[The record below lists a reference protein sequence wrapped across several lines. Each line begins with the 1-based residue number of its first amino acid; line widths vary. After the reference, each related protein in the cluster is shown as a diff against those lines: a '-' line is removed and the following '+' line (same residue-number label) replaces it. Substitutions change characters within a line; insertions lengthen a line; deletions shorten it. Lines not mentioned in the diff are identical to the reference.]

1 MIIFAADMIQQA
13 KKITRTLSVRLS
25 FMVVGAIAVLLAVAL
40 FILFHYSR
48 KAVKEESLQKAAQTL
63 EGTVQHID
71 NILLSVE
78 QAAGNTFFNILPN
91 LNRKDLMFTY
101 SRELVA
107 SNPWIEGCAIA
118 FKPNFYKD
126 SELFMAYVHRAH
138 ADTTNTGHSSLI
150 ESETFANSPYTEQ
163 RWFSEPIAT
172 GVPVWMTHV
181 VDDDADI
188 APITTFCLPIPG
200 LDGKPVAVIGV
211 DVSLSLLSRI
221 VLAAKPSPNSYSTLV
236 DRDGSFIVHPDS
248 NLLLYHTVFTEA
260 ERRGEPTVKAAANAM
275 MSGEQGY
282 MSFRSKGTN
291 YYIFYKPFKRATVP
305 GRITQELG
313 WSAGIIYPED
323 DIFGAYNRL
332 LYYVLAIAAVGLI
345 LLFILV
351 RIITHR
357 QLLPLR
363 MLSKSAQ
370 RIADGHYDEP
380 IPDSRQQN
388 EIGRLQNHFQQMQQ
402 SLSAHV
408 KELEQLTATLN
419 ERGEGL
425 QQAYA
430 KTKEGDRLKTAFLHN
445 MTNQMVDPS
454 DSIISTV
461 NALCKDSGQATQED
475 LDRYVE
481 NINSQGK
488 AITELLNNLLDLSQE
503 KIKQ

>member
-1 MIIFAADMIQQA
+1 MIQQA

-25 FMVVGAIAVLLAVAL
+25 FMVVLAIAVLLAVAL
-40 FILFHYSR
+40 FIMFHYSR
-48 KAVKEESLQKAAQTL
+48 KAVKEEALQEASQTL

-78 QAAGNTFFNILPN
+78 QTAGNMFFNILPH
-91 LNRKDLMFTY
+91 LNREDLMFTY

-118 FKPNFYKD
+118 FRPNFYKD
-126 SELFMAYVHRAH
+126 RELFMAYVHRAH
-138 ADTTNTGHSSLI
+138 ADSTHSGHSSLV
-150 ESETFANSPYTEQ
+150 ESETFGNSPYTEQ
-163 RWFSEPIAT
+163 NWFSEPIAT
-172 GVPVWMTHV
+172 GAPVWMTHV
-181 VDDDADI
+181 IDDDADI
-188 APITTFCLPIPG
+188 EPITTFCLPIPG

-211 DVSLSLLSRI
+211 DVSLSLLSQI
-221 VLAAKPSPNSYSTLV
+221 VLAAKPSPNSYCALI
-236 DRDGSFIVHPDS
+236 DRDGSYIVHPDS
-248 NLLLYHTVFTEA
+248 NLLLHHTVFTEA
-260 ERRGEPTVKAAANAM
+260 ERKGEPTIKAAANAM
-275 MSGEQGY
+275 MSGEAGY
-282 MSFRSKGTN
+282 MPFHSKGTD
-291 YYIFYKPFKRATVP
+291 YYVFYKPFKRAAVP

-332 LYYVLAIAAVGLI
+332 LYYVLAIAVVGLI
-345 LLFILV
+345 LLFILI

-370 RIADGHYDEP
+370 RIADGNYDEP

-408 KELEQLTATLN
+408 KELEQLTAILN

-425 QQAYA
+425 RLAYA

-445 MTNQMVDPS
+445 MTNQMVEPS
-454 DSIISTV
+454 NSIGSAV
-461 NALCKDSGQATQED
+461 NELCKNSGQMEQQD
-475 LDRYVE
+475 IDRYVE
-481 NINSQGK
+481 TIYSQGK
-488 AITELLNNLLDLSQE
+488 TVTELLNNMIDLSQE
-503 KIKQ
+503 NIKQ